1 MAGPLLLVAGGSGV
15 VPLWPCCA
23 QRRATIDS
31 GAGALLYSSRTIDDM
46 IYRDELDGLPPSP
59 TDRVCPHVTREQPPG
74 LDRLRPTHRRA
85 MLAGALERG
94 GGADAEPLVS
104 SAGRPAGRGR
114 RECLVALGCRR
125 RRFEPSA
132 SALHHDDRP
141 AVIDDPLVLDANAVA
156 GDLRE
161 FMGVEITT
169 YVARCAN
176 CGNRGALGTLRA
188 WTHGPGVV
196 LRCVICSE
204 VVIRWVRHPDG
215 PRVDMGGAAFLQP
228 G

>member
-1 MAGPLLLVAGGSGV
+1 M
-15 VPLWPCCA
+15 
-23 QRRATIDS
+23 
-31 GAGALLYSSRTIDDM
+31 
-46 IYRDELDGLPPSP
+46 
-59 TDRVCPHVTREQPPG
+59 
-74 LDRLRPTHRRA
+74 
-85 MLAGALERG
+85 
-94 GGADAEPLVS
+94 
-104 SAGRPAGRGR
+104 
-114 RECLVALGCRR
+114 
-125 RRFEPSA
+125 
-132 SALHHDDRP
+132 RP

-161 FMGVEITT
+161 IMGVEVTT

-215 PRVDMGGAAFLQP
+215 PRVDMRGAASCSPAGARLIGP
-228 G
+228 CSISRLVVHAAARRA